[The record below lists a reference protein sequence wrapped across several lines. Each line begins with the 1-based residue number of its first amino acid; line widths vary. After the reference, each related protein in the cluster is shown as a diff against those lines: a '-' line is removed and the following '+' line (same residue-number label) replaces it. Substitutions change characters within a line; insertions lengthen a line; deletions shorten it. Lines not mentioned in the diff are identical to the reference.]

1 MLVFIIIGLS
11 LIFMAVYT
19 YYYVSVNTSAII
31 LIALLVYFPYFLIKT
46 MGNVDFKSQIANLT
60 ARKRSFRRFL
70 KKSNFYGLMN
80 NLYEAAPKLL
90 KVGEDYEDTSFTIL
104 KDDLT
109 VRFYKDSNGD
119 IKVSLKAYI
128 SGVDLYEI
136 FASELFWLPDCR
148 NITVLNMVVLS
159 INSIIGDELPKELEN
174 AKTRNYSMLYDKNLL
189 SYGSKA
195 YLKETVEDGFGSMVM
210 DFGYDLT
217 SPFTYTV
224 DLQNREVTL
233 YQEKLGT
240 ILPVLRFNG
249 DKWRELRENQII
261 SIKET

>member
-80 NLYEAAPKLL
+80 NLYETAPKLL

-119 IKVSLKAYI
+119 IKVSLKAHI

-217 SPFTYTV
+217 CPFTYTV

>member
-1 MLVFIIIGLS
+1 
-11 LIFMAVYT
+11 
-19 YYYVSVNTSAII
+19 
-31 LIALLVYFPYFLIKT
+31 
-46 MGNVDFKSQIANLT
+46 
-60 ARKRSFRRFL
+60 
-70 KKSNFYGLMN
+70 MN

-119 IKVSLKAYI
+119 IKVSLKAHV

-136 FASELFWLPDCR
+136 FASELFWLPNCR

-224 DLQNREVTL
+224 DLQNQGEP
-233 YQEKLGT
+233 YQ
-240 ILPVLRFNG
+240 P
-249 DKWRELRENQII
+249 
-261 SIKET
+261 

>member
-11 LIFMAVYT
+11 LIFMVVYT

-80 NLYEAAPKLL
+80 NLYETAPKLL

-119 IKVSLKAYI
+119 IKVSLKAHI
-128 SGVDLYEI
+128 SSVDLYEI

-174 AKTRNYSMLYDKNLL
+174 AKARNYSMLYDKNLL